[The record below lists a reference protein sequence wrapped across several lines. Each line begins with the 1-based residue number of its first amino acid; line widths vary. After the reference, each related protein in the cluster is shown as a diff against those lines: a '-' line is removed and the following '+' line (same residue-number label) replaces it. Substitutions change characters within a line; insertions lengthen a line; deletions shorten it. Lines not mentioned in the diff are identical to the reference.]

1 MKSIWRFNVFETNS
15 SAVHSMVILPE
26 NEFKRWE
33 EENLFVNYYDPPS
46 RQRLFTLEEAK
57 REAKY
62 EEPNEDDE
70 EIDEELAEAVAE
82 SKEQEMIETLR
93 ECGFATYE
101 SWNADDGWDGAY
113 EEDVNH
119 YTTKHGDRIVIRCK
133 YGENR

>member
-1 MKSIWRFNVFETNS
+1 MKYVNRSSMFETNS
-15 SAVHSMVILPE
+15 SAVHSIVILPE
-26 NEFKRWE
+26 DEFKRWE
-33 EENLFVNYYDPPS
+33 AENLFVNYYEIPS

-62 EEPNEDDE
+62 EEPEENDE
-70 EIDEELAEAVAE
+70 ELDEELAEAVAE
-82 SKEQEMIETLR
+82 AKEREMIDTLR

>member
-46 RQRLFTLEEAK
+46 KQRLFTLEEAK

-62 EEPNEDDE
+62 EEPDEDDE
-70 EIDEELAEAVAE
+70 ELDEELAEAVAE
-82 SKEQEMIETLR
+82 AKEQEMIETLR

-101 SWNADDGWDGAY
+101 SWNCSGDWGGY
-113 EEDVNH
+113 EEDINL

-133 YGENR
+133 YGEDR